1 MKNESVKKKSP
12 LTMLKTLL
20 LIGILPLLTLAVISI
35 TTAIFSIRSELRDE
49 AKNSL
54 QVAAQSLGVYCEKEL
69 LQNGELTKDYTFV
82 DSLQDAG
89 IELTI
94 FLDGERFATS
104 IRDEAGNRIEG
115 TRAGEGIIQ
124 TVEGNGEDYFSM
136 DVIIY
141 DEEYYGYYIP
151 LHDADGE
158 IVGMTFAGKTQQVV
172 TDSINDTLRTLV
184 IISVLATIVFALIVW
199 RVAVAVKNPLSK
211 LSEALR
217 KIADGVL
224 TEKIEIKSLIEETNQ
239 LVESGV
245 ILQDNFVKTV
255 SYVMDKA
262 DTLTE
267 HVEEVDTLSGQVSDS
282 TQNIATSVG
291 ELSTATVNMAE
302 NVQDVNSE
310 VADIGEKIN
319 DITSNVESLNDSSVA
334 IMTASADAAT
344 SIEGVLNSSV
354 KSVEAIEGIV
364 TQAELMNNTIAK
376 VVDAIEMVSDISSQT
391 NLLSLNASIEAAH
404 AGEAGKGFAVV
415 AESIKQLSEQSGEKS
430 NIIKGLADEMRKQS
444 DESVALA
451 KNIKEI
457 IAREQQDISDTGKK
471 FDTLNNEIELSL
483 SKIKEIKEMTG
494 VIDETK
500 NLIVSNVSD
509 LSAISEENAA
519 SNEEVSANVETM
531 ADAMTDVKG
540 KTATMKEMAEQLK
553 VAIGRFQI

>member
-1 MKNESVKKKSP
+1 MNKTRKRSP
-12 LTMLKTLL
+12 FTMLTALL
-20 LIGILPLLTLAVISI
+20 CVGILPLTVSVVVS
-35 TTAIFSIRSELRDE
+35 TCVAIGTMRNSLKEETRS
-49 AKNSL
+49 SL
-54 QVAAQSLGVYCEKEL
+54 QVAAQALGVYCEEEIL
-69 LQNGELTKDYTFV
+69 EDGELTKDYTFV
-82 DSLQDAG
+82 DSLQSAG

-104 IRDEAGNRIEG
+104 IRDAAGNRIEG
-115 TRAGEGIIQ
+115 TRAGEEIIQ
-124 TVEGNGEDYFSM
+124 TVEGNGQYYFSE
-136 DVIIY
+136 DVTINN
-141 DEEYYGYYIP
+141 DSYYGYYAP
-151 LHDADGE
+151 LHNADGE
-158 IVGMTFAGKTQQVV
+158 VIGMTFAGKTQQIVS
-172 TDSINDTLRTLV
+172 DNIKETLRTLV
-184 IISVLATIVFALIVW
+184 IVSFITAIICAFLVW
-199 RVAVAVKNPLSK
+199 RVAILIKNPLYK

-224 TEKIEIKSLIEETNQ
+224 NEKIEIKSLIEETNQ
-239 LVESGV
+239 LVESGAT
-245 ILQDNFVKTV
+245 LQDNFVKTV

-282 TQNIATSVG
+282 TQNISTSVG
-291 ELSTATVNMAE
+291 ELTTATVNMAE

-319 DITSNVESLNDSSVA
+319 DITANIESLNDSSVA
-334 IMTASADAAT
+334 MMTASADAAM
-344 SIEGVLNSSV
+344 SIEGVLDSSV
-354 KSVEAIEGIV
+354 KSVEAIGGIV
-364 TQAELMNNTIAK
+364 AQAELMNNTIAK

-404 AGEAGKGFAVV
+404 AGEAGRGFAVV

-430 NIIKGLADEMRKQS
+430 SVIKSLADEMRKQS

-457 IAREQQDISDTGKK
+457 IAREQQDINDTGKK

-483 SKIKEIKEMTG
+483 GKIKEIKEMTG
-494 VIDETK
+494 VIEDTK
-500 NLIVSNVSD
+500 NSIVSNVSD

-531 ADAMTDVKG
+531 ADAMVDIKG
-540 KTATMKEMAEQLK
+540 KTGTMKEMSEQLK
-553 VAIGRFQI
+553 VAISRFQI